1 MVAGG
6 FKAATTDPGK
16 VRSWWLGWPDANVG
30 IATGASGLT
39 VLDIDHGIND
49 RLDVDAFCDHYGV
62 PETYTV
68 RTGRRPEFGVQMYFS
83 GEGLKSIAWEEGRCS
98 GDVRGATG
106 YVMAEGSYHPS
117 GAFYEALVEAPIAEV
132 PPFVKMLRP
141 RQITGT
147 TGAANPAVT
156 DDGNSP
162 ITAARNVT
170 MISILGRKR
179 AEGYDDDRLREFA
192 IDVNASRVVPPLGEE
207 ELERLITNACKYPV
221 PEPEP
226 EVLIG
231 GKPAEKPKVLLPKDW
246 RENYHTFEEMR
257 DVPPPE
263 FLIEGFLLRDSIT
276 ALAAPV
282 AQRKSIIALNVAH
295 SLCTGEPLFDYFKL
309 TRSPSRVL
317 YLCPEMG
324 LQSFTDRL
332 KKIGLLEYVG
342 KTLFCR
348 TMSHKGGKLELEALC
363 PEELS
368 GAVVI
373 IDTAVRYLKGDEN
386 SSEHMREFA
395 AAIFTM
401 KEHADAVLLLHHSS
415 KGAKGSVELNLENS
429 MRGSG
434 ELGAFVTSCWATRLK
449 DPENPHQSASY
460 IVNVKQRDFE
470 SDAFEAVSGPDFRM
484 RISAPPG
491 EAVLNLQNTP
501 DRDGKATEA
510 EDFIRDNP
518 DMPVRKLVS
527 ALSELGIKRGR
538 TWVAKKKTE
547 LSGTGVSLKS
557 G

>member
-1 MVAGG
+1 MAMIDVALRCIARGWHVFPCKPRGKEPMVAGG

-317 YLCPEMG
+317 PNDVPQGRQTRIGGAVPGRAIGSGCHHRYGCAVLEGRRELFRAHAGVRGCDLHDEGTRRRGTATSPQQQGREG
-324 LQSFTDRL
+324 FRGTQPRKQYARIGRAWSVRHKLL
-332 KKIGLLEYVG
+332 GYPAEGPGEPAPIGLVHRERETARFRVG
-342 KTLFCR
+342 RFRGRQRPRLQDAHIGPTRRGRF
-348 TMSHKGGKLELEALC
+348 E
-363 PEELS
+363 PP
-368 GAVVI
+368 
-373 IDTAVRYLKGDEN
+373 
-386 SSEHMREFA
+386 
-395 AAIFTM
+395 
-401 KEHADAVLLLHHSS
+401 EHA
-415 KGAKGSVELNLENS
+415 GS
-429 MRGSG
+429 
-434 ELGAFVTSCWATRLK
+434 
-449 DPENPHQSASY
+449 
-460 IVNVKQRDFE
+460 
-470 SDAFEAVSGPDFRM
+470 
-484 RISAPPG
+484 
-491 EAVLNLQNTP
+491 
-501 DRDGKATEA
+501 
-510 EDFIRDNP
+510 
-518 DMPVRKLVS
+518 
-527 ALSELGIKRGR
+527 
-538 TWVAKKKTE
+538 
-547 LSGTGVSLKS
+547 
-557 G
+557 